1 MARTGRPSKINDV
14 VATRPVLDA
23 EGNPTGE
30 TTEITVAD
38 QIVADVRTGMYAD
51 RAARRAGIT
60 TRTFYEWEKI
70 GRETQR
76 RLDAGEI
83 TASKLRA
90 YERRCLDFS
99 LAIEQAEVEW
109 ETRANADLERIAR
122 GGIPQRETIVKV
134 GTDGQE
140 IERRTKESHT
150 LPDAAVIMKRLA
162 LRFPDRYTARVQ
174 VEGTGEG
181 GEIPVDVRIR
191 NLGDALRDHL
201 ERNVDE
207 SEGARA

>member
-14 VATRPVLDA
+14 VATRPVLDGD
-23 EGNPTGE
+23 GNPTGE
-30 TTEITVAD
+30 TVEITVAD

-83 TASKLRA
+83 TPSKLRA

-122 GGIPQRETIVKV
+122 GGILQRETIVKV
-134 GTDGQE
+134 DAEGRE
-140 IERRTKESHT
+140 IERRTKEATT

-162 LRFPDRYTARVQ
+162 LRFPDRYTSRVQ

-191 NLGDALRDHL
+191 NLGDALREHL
-201 ERNVDE
+201 ERNADE